1 MLVKQEKA
9 LKRLRTFAK
18 YFLFGTLCTLPII
31 IFGAI
36 IICITD
42 YDIPI
47 PTIANSYFLT
57 LLCVFA
63 ALFPGGLIFC
73 LILKAYNR
81 LKRRKLYEKD
91 DSVISVHV
99 VWYSGFTKLLKY
111 CFFILVYGYCLF
123 GPIWLLGYLE
133 KYKIVDLS
141 WLSIYWSDL
150 ALISMPVLYIIL
162 IIILLVNWILKKQ
175 KYKKLRSSII
185 SKLSVSEKV
194 EFNTIIEETNSI
206 VAPIPV
212 IEMSLQRNTE
222 SGELEMVQVP

>member
-81 LKRRKLYEKD
+81 LKRNKKD
-91 DSVISVHV
+91 GSVISVRV
-99 VWYSGFTKLLKY
+99 VWYSGFIVLLKI
-111 CFFILVYGYCLF
+111 CFFILAYGYCLG

-212 IEMSLQRNTE
+212 IEMALQRNTK